1 MGKAPATLSNP
12 LLFQSKLLCFSLIY
26 LFSSLFLALHS
37 TLPATKCIFGFR
49 SSPLHPVQGPLYSYP
64 PSYGEHKHA
73 VPTTRSSCN
82 SPVYFS
88 DYGSVFEEIKQL
100 CANSTAFGAQSALR
114 YMQGSAES
122 FGGNLSFQKRESYF
136 DHREDGTE
144 IPCGFLRR
152 FPISDSD
159 RISMEKCDGVVVASA
174 IFNDHDKVRQPRGL
188 GSKTLDYVC
197 FFMFVDDATLKT
209 LHFHNMVSTTS
220 EEVLKIGAWRI
231 VNVSAEYLYK
241 NAAMNGVIPKYLIH
255 RLFPNSKYSIWVDA
269 KLQLVVDPLLLIHS
283 LVVKEKVDMAISR
296 HPYFVHTMEEAVATA
311 RWKKWWDVNALK
323 IQMETY
329 CENGLQPWNSNKPY
343 PTDVPDSALIL
354 RKHSLATNLFSC
366 LLFNELEAF
375 NPRDQLAFAYVRDK
389 MSPKLNLNMFEV
401 EVFEQVAIEYR
412 HNLKGSG
419 SSLGPKAKMASSNL
433 LANGTGGGCEGY
445 LLKMWGESHD

>member
-1 MGKAPATLSNP
+1 MAKAATFSTP
-12 LLFQSKLLCFSLIY
+12 LLCFSLLY
-26 LFSSLFLALHS
+26 LSSSLFLALYY
-37 TLPATKCIFGFR
+37 TTFPAATSCIFR
-49 SSPLHPVQGPLYSYP
+49 SSPLIQPLQTPLYSYP

-73 VPTTRSSCN
+73 LPTTRSSCN

-88 DYGSVFEEIKQL
+88 DYGAVLEEIKQL
-100 CANSTAFGAQSALR
+100 CANSTAYGPQSALR

-136 DHREDGTE
+136 NHREDETDE

-209 LHFHNMVSTTS
+209 LHFHNMISRTS
-220 EEVLKIGAWRI
+220 EELIKIGAWRI
-231 VNVSAEYLYK
+231 VNVSAEYLYE

-296 HPYFVHTMEEAVATA
+296 HPYFVHTMEEAMATA

-354 RKHSLATNLFSC
+354 RKHSLASNLFSC

-375 NPRDQLAFAYVRDK
+375 NPRDQLPFAYVRDK
-389 MSPKLNLNMFEV
+389 MNPKLNLNMFEV
-401 EVFEQVAIEYR
+401 EVFERVAIEYR
-412 HNLKGSG
+412 HNLKQGG
-419 SSLGPKAKMASSNL
+419 PSLGPKAKMASSDL
-433 LANGTGGGCEGY
+433 LANGTAGGGGCEGY
-445 LLKMWGESHD
+445 LLKMWGEPHD